1 MGAKEKQNLENTL
14 IQGQEKERQEMNKG
28 EAESMKQCLKL
39 KELEILSR
47 VVVQWC
53 FQIMGEGRNK

>member
-1 MGAKEKQNLENTL
+1 
-14 IQGQEKERQEMNKG
+14 MNKG
-28 EAESMKQCLKL
+28 EAKSKKQCLKL

>member
-28 EAESMKQCLKL
+28 EAKSMKQCLKL

-53 FQIMGEGRNK
+53 LQIMAEGRNK